1 MLSSLSSIRRSFLV
15 LALLGL
21 HYHSFAATPRPPLP
35 PWPEPSL
42 FSWRFDEPDVGPSK
56 KTAASAVDTSIW
68 IESWSGLG
76 HSGCHQPTTNVLSRL
91 PSQLPNLV
99 EPCPEQYDRFR
110 TRARS
115 NLPSWVSKCWSKS
128 FSSVFTMNILT
139 ENGLRAIAT
148 ELSSP
153 NCNGYLQR
161 PLPCDL
167 DACVE
172 ALIDAYV
179 KNSASVKSAIS
190 TAIGPEQTFGLL
202 AFAERMAILSVR
214 QKSREPLMKALLALV
229 VEGFRCDAREDILV
243 LALINHSAIEVG
255 ADPKQLFDEAAGHAS
270 AEVAQY
276 LREFA
281 ERRHEDKSIQV
292 MGYSEEMT
300 SDGFNYARNW

>member
-1 MLSSLSSIRRSFLV
+1 
-15 LALLGL
+15 
-21 HYHSFAATPRPPLP
+21 
-35 PWPEPSL
+35 
-42 FSWRFDEPDVGPSK
+42 
-56 KTAASAVDTSIW
+56 
-68 IESWSGLG
+68 
-76 HSGCHQPTTNVLSRL
+76 
-91 PSQLPNLV
+91 
-99 EPCPEQYDRFR
+99 
-110 TRARS
+110 
-115 NLPSWVSKCWSKS
+115 
-128 FSSVFTMNILT
+128 MNILT

-153 NCNGYLQR
+153 TCNGYLQR

-167 DACVE
+167 DARVE

-179 KNSASVKSAIS
+179 KNSASVKSEIT

-243 LALINHSAIEVG
+243 LALINHSAIKVG
-255 ADPKQLFDEAAGHAS
+255 ADPKQLFGEAAGHAS
-270 AEVAQY
+270 TEVAQY

-281 ERRHEDKSIQV
+281 ERRHEDKSIQA